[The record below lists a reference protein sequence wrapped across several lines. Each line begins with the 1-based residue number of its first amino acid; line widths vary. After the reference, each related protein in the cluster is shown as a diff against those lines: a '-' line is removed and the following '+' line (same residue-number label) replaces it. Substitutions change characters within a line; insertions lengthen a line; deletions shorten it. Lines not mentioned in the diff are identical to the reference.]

1 MATAVEQPV
10 GDTPQAQAPYEV
22 RAGRVQPASAA

>member
-10 GDTPQAQAPYEV
+10 GDTPQAQTPYEV
-22 RAGRVQPASAA
+22 RVAMQHASAAV